1 LKPADRA
8 NKEASSNAFKRLRM
22 NSRKYIALICSI
34 QSQAREVTVWIRALR
49 PKRERI
55 ATKDL
60 ALFLS
65 TNNSD
70 H

>member
-1 LKPADRA
+1 LKPAGRA

-34 QSQAREVTVWIRALR
+34 LSQAREVTAWIRVLR

-55 ATKDL
+55 AIKDL